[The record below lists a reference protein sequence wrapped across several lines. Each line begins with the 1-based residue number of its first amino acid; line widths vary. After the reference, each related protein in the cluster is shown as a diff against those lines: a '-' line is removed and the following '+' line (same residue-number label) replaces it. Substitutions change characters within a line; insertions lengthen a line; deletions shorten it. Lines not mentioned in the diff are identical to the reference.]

1 MVNDKRNIHRQR
13 KRLQLRF
20 GVAEANRIGFTDD
33 ISPTG
38 LFIKS
43 AIVQN
48 PQTLLKIELT
58 APDGELIVLTGRV
71 MWAKKVPP
79 NLLGRIKGGMGI
91 RIIDFQRGEDSYRS
105 IFMATAVPLA

>member
-1 MVNDKRNIHRQR
+1 MVSDKRNIHRQR

-91 RIIDFQRGEDSYRS
+91 RIIDFQRGADSYRRLCL
-105 IFMATAVPLA
+105 VPAAMPA